1 MLDETETFTMLTS
14 TIHLHSNDSV
24 EDHSKTIHRRPFSI
38 RSGEITPPLT
48 PALSRENLTEQD
60 QSTLTPLPTYLRAT
74 YPFHPACDFESDTVT
89 LPLNQGDI
97 VLIHSIH
104 SNGWADGTLLDT
116 AHRGWLPTNYC
127 EAFDAEPVRKLL
139 NALTT
144 FWDSASDSGDSTVAI
159 VHGHNLT
166 QGLVAGVRYLLSAT
180 NCLNREVPLLSKT
193 TGHVAL
199 RRHRKTLLSDLSD
212 LVKFFKIC
220 EPIINANEPSFIE
233 DDLSQVILKTFKI
246 IIRAV
251 KFYDVYGEID
261 QSRVCSP
268 HNIPVPPT
276 PPSET
281 CSFSF
286 EHDIPQFSSSTGVI
300 HEETQPHESTNRN
313 SILRYSTQSH
323 QGLYHRM
330 SWSNKHADQR
340 NARLASSRL
349 ILAHESFLSFLA
361 AFLSTHLATQSST
374 ELLIATQQAVN
385 AGRALLTVIEAVWDR
400 GHCKSRSLESARDDM
415 YTKITQLIL
424 AAQQIF
430 SASDSELASRNDLTD
445 AALSCIKAATECV
458 DETRTTLE
466 LIGDF
471 EFETIQDT
479 TSFGDEFEFD
489 EFGKLQDSADLT
501 MVQDFP
507 LPPDHKPHTTAIEDQ
522 VTPIVEHVANL
533 ETRTLFNENGTITP
547 SSRLSMTSI
556 IPSPPSMTDASSVG
570 DISPLSI
577 SSEHVPVYPPRKQ
590 SIDATK
596 RSKSNTRLTECWLT
610 STLNH
615 SESSAS
621 LAASLDRF
629 TLDGDAEEDIMQTT
643 YAHELVFNKDGQIS
657 GGTLPA
663 LVERLTTSES
673 RPDHVFLSSFFLTFR
688 MFTTAEHFASALVQ
702 RYHYI
707 GDYKS
712 SASIVRL
719 RVFNVLKIWLET
731 NWRKEVD
738 FPALPIIE
746 TFARE
751 DLISTYPTAS
761 TRLLE
766 LAQNLSGVP
775 VLRQLKSK
783 ASVEQMAKSALPL
796 DTSLPNSTM
805 NKHQMVLLKSWQQGA
820 SKPQITDFDT
830 LEVARQLTLKAS
842 SLFCSIQPEE
852 LLATEWTKKNGSSA
866 VNVRAMSTLSTDLA
880 NFVADSIL
888 QHDDHSRR
896 AKVIKHWIKI
906 ATKCLELNNYDS
918 LMAIVCSIHSTP
930 VLRLKKTW
938 DCVSSKSKAAFDQ
951 LKPLVDCSKNY
962 TNLRQRLASLVSP
975 ALPFLGVYLTDLM
988 FVEAGNACTR
998 DLPRSTSSSNL
1009 TAINFDKH
1017 AKTARIIFELQ
1028 RFQTPY
1034 HLQEIPEL
1042 QTWLQDQ
1049 FIQVRCSLD
1058 TGSDHITKLYR
1069 RSCILEPRL
1078 ANPVRSKTPTA
1089 RGQRSQIDLISTYFS

>member
-1 MLDETETFTMLTS
+1 MSTSTML
-14 TIHLHSNDSV
+14 HLHSNDSV
-24 EDHSKTIHRRPFSI
+24 EDHSQSFHRRPFSI

-60 QSTLTPLPTYLRAT
+60 QSTLTPLPTYLRAI

-97 VLIHSIH
+97 ILIHSIH

-127 EAFDAEPVRKLL
+127 EEFDVEPVRKLL

-159 VHGHNLT
+159 IHGHNLT
-166 QGLVAGVRYLLSAT
+166 QGLVAGVRYLLSVT
-180 NCLNREVPLLSKT
+180 DCLNREVPLLSKI

-212 LVKFFKIC
+212 LVKFFKTC
-220 EPIINANEPSFIE
+220 EPIINITEPSFIE

-261 QSRVCSP
+261 HSRVCSP

-286 EHDIPQFSSSTGVI
+286 EQNSFHSTPTAGI
-300 HEETQPHESTNRN
+300 LHEENQPQEFANRN
-313 SILRYSTQSH
+313 SRLSHYSTQSQ

-330 SWSNKHADQR
+330 SWSSKTVDQC
-340 NARLASSRL
+340 NGKLASTRL
-349 ILAHESFLSFLA
+349 ISAHEGFLSFLA
-361 AFLSTHLATQSST
+361 AFLSTHLATHTST
-374 ELLIATQQAVN
+374 EILIATQQAVN
-385 AGRALLTVIEAVWDR
+385 AGRNLLTVIEAVWDR
-400 GHCKSRSLESARDDM
+400 GYCQSKTLESARDDM
-415 YTKITQLIL
+415 YTKITQLIF

-430 SASDSELASRNDLTD
+430 PSSDLEFTSRKDLAD
-445 AALSCIKAATECV
+445 AALSCIKVATQCV
-458 DETRTTLE
+458 DETRITLE
-466 LIGDF
+466 VIGDF
-471 EFETIQDT
+471 EFEIIEDSTLSGVD
-479 TSFGDEFEFD
+479 FEFD
-489 EFGKLQDSADLT
+489 EFDGIQDSSDLT
-501 MVQDFP
+501 MAQDFP
-507 LPPDHKPHTTAIEDQ
+507 LPPDRKTDVPSIGDQLTLPNDTTD
-522 VTPIVEHVANL
+522 L
-533 ETRTLFNENGTITP
+533 ESGTTFSENWTTTP
-547 SSRLSMTSI
+547 SSRLSVSSI
-556 IPSPPSMTDASSVG
+556 IQPPPSLTDCSSLG
-570 DISPLSI
+570 DVSPMSTFLDRA
-577 SSEHVPVYPPRKQ
+577 PVYPPRKQ
-590 SIDATK
+590 SIDATL
-596 RSKSNTRLTECWLT
+596 RSKSLPRITESWST

-615 SESSAS
+615 SDSSTS
-621 LAASLDRF
+621 LAASLDRL
-629 TLDGDAEEDIMQTT
+629 TLNGDLVEEEDIMQTT
-643 YAHELVFNKDGQIS
+643 YADELVFNKDGQIS

-663 LVERLTTSES
+663 LVERLTTSDS

-688 MFTTAEHFASALVQ
+688 MFTTAEHFANALVQ

-707 GDYKS
+707 CDYKS
-712 SASIVRL
+712 SAHVVRL
-719 RVFNVLKIWLET
+719 RVYNVFKIWLEA

-738 FPALPIIE
+738 SSALPIIE
-746 TFARE
+746 TFAKH
-751 DLISTYPTAS
+751 DLISTYAS
-761 TRLLE
+761 ASARLLE
-766 LAQNLSGVP
+766 LTQNLSGTP
-775 VLRQLKSK
+775 ILRQLKSK

-796 DTSLPNSTM
+796 DAPLPNSTM
-805 NKHQMVLLKSWQQGA
+805 NKHQMILLRSWQQGVI
-820 SKPQITDFDT
+820 KPQITEFDP
-830 LEVARQLTLKAS
+830 LEIARQLTLKAS
-842 SLFCSIQPEE
+842 SSFCSIQPEE
-852 LLATEWTKKNGSSA
+852 LLATEWTKKNGSSS

-906 ATKCLELNNYDS
+906 ANKCLELNNYDS
-918 LMAIVCSIHSTP
+918 LMAIVCSINSTP
-930 VLRLKKTW
+930 ILRLKRTW
-938 DCVSSKSKAAFDQ
+938 DCVSSKSKAAFEQ

-962 TNLRQRLASLVSP
+962 TTLRQRLASLVSP
-975 ALPFLGVYLTDLM
+975 TLPFLGVYLTDLM

-998 DLPRSTSSSNL
+998 DLPRSRSSSNL

-1034 HLQEIPEL
+1034 YLQEIPEL

-1058 TGSDHITKLYR
+1058 SGSDHIAKLYR

-1078 ANPVRSKTPTA
+1078 ANNTVRSKTSIS
-1089 RGQRSQIDLISTYFS
+1089 RGQGRQIDLISTYFN